1 MAKFD
6 LNQII
11 TDLFNE
17 NPRKRL
23 RHQKGKMN
31 HKGTSRNQKFQAKD
45 KEGTKAQSRK
55 TRGL

>member
-11 TDLFNE
+11 NNLFHE
-17 NPRKRL
+17 NPRNRL

-45 KEGTKAQSRK
+45 KEVTRVQSRK